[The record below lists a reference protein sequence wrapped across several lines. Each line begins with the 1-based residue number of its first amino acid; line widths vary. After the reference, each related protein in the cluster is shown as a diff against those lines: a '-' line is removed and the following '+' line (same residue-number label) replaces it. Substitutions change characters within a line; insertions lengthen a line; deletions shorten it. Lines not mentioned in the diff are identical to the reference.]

1 MKKKLVWL
9 VVVVVSVMSFA
20 AWRNLAPKYH
30 LIAAM
35 RIVYADSP
43 PDHPKNFTLAVWH
56 LRAIPED
63 SLVYGP
69 VPGYLS
75 AIEAQ
80 RDQPEDFE
88 SFTPEQHYAAAI
100 NICHRP
106 TRRTDGSEPHHH
118 DCLLRSPAEFSHV
131 IRHLGAIP
139 KYSPMYK
146 DAARVLRL
154 VAIQRDHPQ
163 DLEAAREA
171 DFRQCYTDAGEV
183 LFREHGGGG
192 CGTALE
198 EQCDLFGIF
207 RATNRVIAATP
218 RQSVAMTKK

>member
-1 MKKKLVWL
+1 MKKKLGWL

-20 AWRNLAPKYH
+20 AWRTIAPKYH

-35 RIVYADSP
+35 RIVYADSL

-80 RDQPEDFE
+80 RDRPEDFE

-106 TRRTDGSEPHHH
+106 PRRTDGSEPRHH
-118 DCLLRSPAEFSHV
+118 DCLLRSPAEFSHI

-139 KYSPMYK
+139 KDSPMYR

-154 VAIQRDHPQ
+154 LEIQHDHPQ
-163 DLEAAREA
+163 DFEPAREA
-171 DFRQCYTDAGEV
+171 DFRQCYTDADEAM
-183 LFREHGGGG
+183 FREYGGGG

-198 EQCDLFGIF
+198 AQCDLFGTINV
-207 RATNRVIAATP
+207 TNRVIAATF
-218 RQSVAMTKK
+218 RQNVAMTKN